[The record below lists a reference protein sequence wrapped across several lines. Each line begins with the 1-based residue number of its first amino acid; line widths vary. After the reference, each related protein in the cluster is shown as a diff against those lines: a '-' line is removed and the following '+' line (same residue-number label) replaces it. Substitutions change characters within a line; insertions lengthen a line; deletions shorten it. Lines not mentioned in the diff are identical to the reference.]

1 MSSPQPGPERRE
13 ITIRRAPKYAPFLA
27 LGALL
32 GFLAALVVAYTGPA
46 HPDYTREAALGLFT
60 ILFALIGVG
69 LAALAVLLMDRISV
83 RRSRRAVVEA
93 EADDAADGSG
103 PTAP

>member
-1 MSSPQPGPERRE
+1 MSSPRSGPERRE
-13 ITIRRAPKYAPFLA
+13 ITIRRAPKFAPFLA

-69 LAALAVLLMDRISV
+69 LAALAVLLLDRLSV
-83 RRSRRAVVEA
+83 RRARHAMVE
-93 EADDAADGSG
+93 ETGDDAAG
-103 PTAP
+103 PEFPRP